1 MPESADPDAP
11 LSQTGRPAGPAYPSR
26 SAGGRQAA
34 LRPAQPNS
42 EPAVGEP
49 FRHGSCYSCM
59 PKAMIGRSNG
69 RGKMVSRSGASSGVG
84 RRVRS
89 DRSSRPKVNAEKPRR
104 CLVCG
109 ATPTPRAK
117 RRADGTGRAEPN
129 RRHCWKRQISS
140 GRGREIWK
148 RRCAVRPWSLQSGNK
163 ALAPPVTPCRARRRS
178 HTTTQAAT
186 PGYSQ
191 LATGTLLP

>member
-11 LSQTGRPAGPAYPSR
+11 LPQTGRPAGPAYPSR

-34 LRPAQPNS
+34 LRPAQPNF

-49 FRHGSCYSCM
+49 CRHGCCTNTESPRTGGARWC
-59 PKAMIGRSNG
+59 AT
-69 RGKMVSRSGASSGVG
+69 RGKSDG
-84 RRVRS
+84 RRVRVTEGE
-89 DRSSRPKVNAEKPRR
+89 RRKPRR